1 MKQTYSRYIKSMEIK
16 CSDFTVFKNIIGHF
30 DYSKKP
36 EDECY
41 YNTDPKQSVNSV
53 NTNENIKHNENIT

>member
-1 MKQTYSRYIKSMEIK
+1 MEIK

-53 NTNENIKHNENIT
+53 NTNENIKKNENIT